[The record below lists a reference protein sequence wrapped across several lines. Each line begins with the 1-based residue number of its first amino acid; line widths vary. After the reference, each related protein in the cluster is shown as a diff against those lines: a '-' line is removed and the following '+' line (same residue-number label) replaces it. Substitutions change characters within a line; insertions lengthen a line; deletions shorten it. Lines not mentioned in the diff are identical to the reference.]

1 MFEISKSQ
9 KQIQKA
15 ARDFAKGEFDKEFTL
30 ELEEKR
36 EFPEKIWKKA
46 ADLGFIGIQYDE
58 AYEGGGLG
66 VLEGCLIAEEFC
78 RKDSTMGMALSLTGL
93 GSEALFRFGDNSLK
107 EKFLPKIVQGEML
120 SGIAFAEDNFGLD
133 LSSIET
139 VATTEGDKLI
149 INGEKTNVLNGGAAG
164 FYIVLCKSDP
174 DGNQS
179 ENQADDLTLVL
190 VEANRDGISIN
201 DLGEKLGINMV
212 KTAGISF
219 TDVQVPTSNII
230 GKEGKA
236 KEQLKAFFNEI
247 KILTAA
253 QALGTAQGALD
264 RAIDYSKQREQ
275 FNRKLSQFQV
285 IRHKLADMATKVELA
300 RLITYKAAWNFD
312 NGKADDA
319 LIAMAKMTAGRMAVE
334 VTDEAIQ
341 IFGGYGYM
349 KESEVERFYRDAK
362 VAELSFGNRDKQLEI
377 VANSTI

>member
-15 ARDFAKGEFDKEFTL
+15 ARDFAKGEFDNEFTL

-93 GSEALFRFGDNSLK
+93 GSEALFRFGENSLK

-149 INGEKTNVLNGGAAG
+149 INGKKTKVLNGGAAG
-164 FYIVLCKSDP
+164 FYIVLCKTDP
-174 DGNQS
+174 DGNQPES
-179 ENQADDLTLVL
+179 QANNLTLVL
-190 VEANRDGISIN
+190 VEGNRDGISLN
-201 DLGEKLGINMV
+201 DLGEKLGINMM
-212 KTAGISF
+212 KTTGISF
-219 TDVQVPTSNII
+219 TDVQVPASNII
-230 GKEGKA
+230 GKEGRA
-236 KEQLKAFFNEI
+236 KEQLKTFFNEI

-253 QALGTAQGALD
+253 QALGIAQGALD

-275 FNRKLSQFQV
+275 FNRKLVKFQV
-285 IRHKLADMATKVELA
+285 VRHKLADMATKVELA

-319 LIAMAKMTAGRMAVE
+319 LIAMAKMTASRMAVE
-334 VTDEAIQ
+334 VTDDAIQ

-362 VAELSFGNRDKQLEI
+362 VAELSFGNAHIQKDI
-377 VANSTI
+377 VGEAII